1 MEFVSIKLPDTLSV
15 NCIFTVYHLE
25 LSPSKSGCEDVHDFP
40 EIIYIQ
46 EGKNTVYIDDSPY
59 EIKAGEMIIYAPGS
73 RHHIPKYNDSTAY
86 IISFSVEWKHL
97 PRLYNKV
104 IRLEKTEKLLISKIV
119 EEGVKSFKKPLDIN
133 TRGMVQKDD
142 VSEFELQEIKKQI
155 ELFLLNVYKSVT
167 NQKESI
173 KNSVSKNVSRED
185 FSAAVNFLKEHLHEM
200 LTLSQIAEGCSVSI
214 SKLKA
219 VFKENCD
226 SSPINY
232 FIDLKLKEAKRL
244 IKESTLNFTEIAELL
259 GFNSLHYFSRLFK
272 ERVGMTPSEY
282 ARSVSQ

>member
-1 MEFVSIKLPDTLSV
+1 MKFASIKLPDTISV
-15 NCIFTVYHLE
+15 TNIFTVYHAE
-25 LSPSKSGCEDVHDFP
+25 FSTDTIGVEDMHDFP
-40 EIIYIQ
+40 EIIYIK
-46 EGKNTVYIDDSPY
+46 EGKNTIFIGDVPY
-59 EIKAGEMIIYAPGS
+59 ELNAGEMIMYAPGS
-73 RHHIPKYNDSTAY
+73 RHHIRKYKKSTAY
-86 IISFSVEWKHL
+86 IISFSADWDNLSKM
-97 PRLYNKV
+97 YNRI
-104 IRLEKTEKLLISKIV
+104 IRLKKTEKLLISRIV
-119 EEGVKSFKKPLDIN
+119 EKGVKSFKKPPDKRL
-133 TRGMVQKDD
+133 GMVQKDNI
-142 VSEFELQEIKKQI
+142 SEFELQKMRKQI

-244 IKESTLNFTEIAELL
+244 IKESSFNFTEIAELL

-282 ARSVSQ
+282 ARSVSN